1 MRRTSGWGRAW
12 GALLP
17 LVVMTG
23 SLQGQEGLPPAG
35 LGSLRQEDLAV
46 RLDARNIQIR
56 VLPLNEFILRLL
68 APDSYRSHH
77 ALRAARD
84 DEIRRAAEGYGVAQP
99 VVFLVTVYAT
109 AEQAP
114 FTPEQLT
121 IMSRGRYFRPI
132 GILPLSPQWNQH
144 RVGQGETESAIYLY
158 EDGVALLEPLTFDYD
173 GIRTDQW
180 GRALPFIEQE
190 RARIAAR
197 INHP

>member
-1 MRRTSGWGRAW
+1 MRHAGGRTGPWIAGLTLA
-12 GALLP
+12 
-17 LVVMTG
+17 VTG
-23 SLQGQEGLPPAG
+23 SLQAQAGLPPAG
-35 LGSLRQEDLAV
+35 MGSLRQENLAV
-46 RLDARNIQIR
+46 RIDARNIQIR

-84 DEIRRAAEGYGVAQP
+84 EEILRTAQEYGVAQP

-114 FTPEQLT
+114 FAPEQLT
-121 IMSRGRYFRPI
+121 ITSRGRYFRPL
-132 GILPLSPQWNQH
+132 GILPLSPQWDQH
-144 RVGQGETESAIYLY
+144 RVGQGETASAIYLY
-158 EDGVALLEPLTFDYD
+158 EDGVALLEPLIIDYD
-173 GIRTDQW
+173 GIKSDQW
-180 GRALPFIEQE
+180 SRALPFIERE

>member
-1 MRRTSGWGRAW
+1 MRYAAGRALVW
-12 GALLP
+12 TAGLAMVATGAL
-17 LVVMTG
+17 G
-23 SLQGQEGLPPAG
+23 AQEEPPPAG
-35 LGSLRQEDLAV
+35 MGSLRQENLAV

-68 APDSYRSHH
+68 APDSYRGHH

-84 DEIRRAAEGYGVAQP
+84 EEILQTAQAYGVAQP

-114 FTPEQLT
+114 FNPDQLT
-121 IMSRGRYFRPI
+121 ITSRGRYFRPI
-132 GILPLSPQWNQH
+132 GILPLSPQWDQH
-144 RVGQGETESAIYLY
+144 RVAQGETASAIYLF
-158 EDGVALLEPLTFDYD
+158 EDGVALLEPLIMEYD

-180 GRALPFIEQE
+180 SRALPFIEQE

-197 INHP
+197 INNQ